1 MQDRSTN
8 SIHRHTPTR
17 SASVAVAVADA
28 LDAQQRERAAALAD
42 ELGLRCVSATDGDAD
57 SYRFLLT
64 ITDSRLELR
73 ELAAQRAHP
82 LFVDFVSG
90 STGYRRHSGLTK
102 RQAIARAVGIGKGVT
117 TVVDA
122 TAGLGRDSFLL
133 ACLGC
138 RVIAVERSVVL
149 AALLRDGL
157 VRAGEQATGDARL
170 AAVIERM
177 SLVVGDACEML
188 RRLSADEAPD
198 TVYLDPMY
206 PIDAKSAL
214 PKRELRICR
223 ALVGEDADAGK
234 LFDIARGVARRRV
247 VVKRPPHAE
256 PLAESPTQ
264 TYAGRRVRYD
274 MYTCGRSPP

>member
-1 MQDRSTN
+1 MEDQSTKN
-8 SIHRHTPTR
+8 IHRLTPTR
-17 SASVAVAVADA
+17 SASVGVAVADPQ
-28 LDAQQRERAAALAD
+28 DVQQSERAAALAD
-42 ELGLRCVSATDGDAD
+42 ELGLRYVSSTDGDAD
-57 SYRFLLT
+57 GYRFLLT
-64 ITDSRLELR
+64 VTDSRLELR
-73 ELAAQRAHP
+73 ELAARRARP

-90 STGYRRHSGLTK
+90 PTGYRRHSGLTK
-102 RQAIARAVGIGKGVT
+102 RQAIARAVGIGKGIT

-138 RVIAVERSVVL
+138 EIIAVERSVVL

-157 VRAGEQATGDARL
+157 ARAREVATDDSRL
-170 AAVIERM
+170 AVVVERM
-177 SLVVGDACEML
+177 TLVAGDACQML

-206 PIDAKSAL
+206 PVEVKSAL

-223 ALVGEDADAGK
+223 ALVGEDADAGA
-234 LFDIARGVARRRV
+234 LFEIARGVARRRV
-247 VVKRPPHAE
+247 VVKRPPHAN

-264 TYAGRRVRYD
+264 TYTGRRVRYD
-274 MYTCGRSPP
+274 MYTCA